1 MITAVV
7 TSSETLTHI
16 GDGNLTLSLS
26 AALLHLH
33 LSLFVTSFDCRSSP
47 PIQQISQFF
56 SAFLKSMA
64 SQVLSSFALLS
75 YPYVIWVFFY
85 LFQFHIWVG
94 IFGA

>member
-1 MITAVV
+1 MTATV

-16 GDGNLTLSLS
+16 SDGDLTLSLS

-33 LSLFVTSFDCRSSP
+33 LSLYVTSFNCRSSS

-64 SQVLSSFALLS
+64 SQVLSFSALLS
-75 YPYVIWVFFY
+75 YPYVIWVFFC